1 MFFLSLKQR
10 TKSFEKLETNEYT
23 LRLAILFLLFN
34 RFKETV
40 EFMLIYFKK
49 WYARKVNLGVK
60 AVTCYKKLKSDIKNC
75 TTVTSFFAAAEFS
88 LSLLFILW

>member
-23 LRLAILFLLFN
+23 LRLAILFLFFN

-49 WYARKVNLGVK
+49 WYATKVNLGVK
-60 AVTCYKKLKSDIKNC
+60 AVTCYKKLNSQTLKI
-75 TTVTSFFAAAEFS
+75 AQ
-88 LSLLFILW
+88 LLRPSLLLLSSV